1 MSGALAGA
9 QRTASGGPGTIGK
22 SSSRAIAWHSSV
34 SSNARLVRASVPRGR
49 ARGAGAGRLTKLS
62 PRARERGLLRVFA
75 LKSFDPE
82 TATIEGL
89 TPLSEICDAFVCKSS
104 PAVEGSLRQIAAD
117 VCALREDKRSKA
129 PYAPDVRFDDGA
141 RAFQGV
147 EGFET
152 HTFIRDVVGNARAAV
167 TEMSMR
173 NGETAIIEWRL
184 IGDAPGGVCD
194 VSVRTTLTMNL
205 ITGRVVKHDEQWDF
219 SKCGGSAGAF
229 LKTARAAAAAPKNVA
244 DAAKKAAD
252 GLDDLAKSLDVGKKE
267 EEVFVD
273 PNDPMKFFTE
283 SNKPEDDYLNYAL
296 FVAALW
302 LVFEGLKATQTL
314 H

>member
-1 MSGALAGA
+1 VTNPSF
-9 QRTASGGPGTIGK
+9 RT
-22 SSSRAIAWHSSV
+22 
-34 SSNARLVRASVPRGR
+34 N
-49 ARGAGAGRLTKLS
+49 
-62 PRARERGLLRVFA
+62 ERSLLRVFA

-89 TPLSEICDAFVCKSS
+89 TPLSEICDEFVCKSS

-129 PYAPDVRFDDGA
+129 PYAPDVVFDDGA
-141 RAFQGV
+141 RSFVGV

-152 HTFIRDVVGNARAAV
+152 HTFIKDVVGNAAAAV
-167 TEMSMR
+167 TTMSMR
-173 NGETAIIEWRL
+173 DGETAVIKWRL
-184 IGDAPGGVCD
+184 IGDAPGGTCD
-194 VSVRTTLTMNL
+194 VSVKTTLTMNL
-205 ITGRVVKHDEQWDF
+205 ITGRVVRHDEQWDF
-219 SKCGGSAGAF
+219 SECGGSAGAF
-229 LKTARAAAAAPKNVA
+229 LQAARAAAAAPKNVA